1 MLISFSFPDMR
12 VFVVPAF
19 ESQESVSADLNKN
32 ELIQLW
38 NSGKIQPFY
47 FKACW
52 KCQRPTNYEE
62 WKRYIFGKS
71 IKYLEKCLQL
81 QTVLN

>member
-1 MLISFSFPDMR
+1 MR

-52 KCQRPTNYEE
+52 KCQRPTNY
-62 WKRYIFGKS
+62 
-71 IKYLEKCLQL
+71 
-81 QTVLN
+81 